1 MFKCTH
7 VLELKFSKGIFWG
20 AYFLYTMGEICI
32 SVLALEETLY
42 QHYFFFYC
50 QVIVY
55 VVDHTLVEEK
65 VGGGGGGRA
74 YFAEL
79 ILPQPQ
85 PFSNPIDWMC
95 QPLHFCSWQ
104 RLPIVKRYTLLSWFC
119 IFLEGHNILTECLQ
133 TERRGHNWGS
143 WHHWNSWGM
152 ILQLLILLRPSWGSG
167 GVCMSLIWISNWL
180 FHVLRSR
187 PYPCQN
193 LTHLYVVCCHFIYSF
208 VTVLRPLL
216 P

>member
-1 MFKCTH
+1 MHTCLGIKIFQGDFLRRLFFIYNGGNLH
-7 VLELKFSKGIFWG
+7 FSFGFG
-20 AYFLYTMGEICI
+20 GNFV
-32 SVLALEETLY
+32 SALI
-42 QHYFFFYC
+42 FFFYC
-50 QVIVY
+50 QVVVY

-65 VGGGGGGRA
+65 VGCGGGGRA

-95 QPLHFCSWQ
+95 QPLHFCSW
-104 RLPIVKRYTLLSWFC
+104 LPIVKRYKLLSWFC

-152 ILQLLILLRPSWGSG
+152 ILQLLKLLRPSWGRG

-187 PYPCQN
+187 PYPCQY

>member
-1 MFKCTH
+1 MHTCLGIKIFQGDFLRRLFFIYNGGNLH
-7 VLELKFSKGIFWG
+7 FSFGFG
-20 AYFLYTMGEICI
+20 GNFV
-32 SVLALEETLY
+32 SALI
-42 QHYFFFYC
+42 FFFYC

-95 QPLHFCSWQ
+95 QSLNFCSW
-104 RLPIVKRYTLLSWFC
+104 LPIVKRYTLLSWFC

-180 FHVLRSR
+180 IHVLRSR
-187 PYPCQN
+187 PYPCQY